1 MPFFSFFFH
10 AGKTYRLR
18 ISNVGLQSTLNLL
31 IQEHCM
37 TLVEVEGTHTV
48 QNSYTSVDVHAGQSL
63 SVLFTA
69 DRPARD
75 YRVVVSTRFT
85 GTTLR
90 STAVIRYAGSSGPAF
105 EPLLPCPPGPATT
118 TLISPSTRLAPSGT
132 NTSSSGRR
140 AKLDHGSGRRSEHPG
155 RPIRPCVNLNCSLSP
170 FQAGRT

>member
-1 MPFFSFFFH
+1 MFFH

-18 ISNVGLQSTLNLL
+18 ISNVGLQSTLNFL

-48 QNSYTSVDVHAGQSL
+48 QNSYASVDVHAGQSL
-63 SVLFTA
+63 SVMFTA

-105 EPLLPCPPGPATT
+105 EPLPAAAGPSDDDVDFSLNQVRSIRYEQE
-118 TLISPSTRLAPSGT
+118 LIRVAAR
-132 NTSSSGRR
+132 SSRRR
-140 AKLDHGSGRRSEHPG
+140 AATRTS
-155 RPIRPCVNLNCSLSP
+155 RPIRSCRV
-170 FQAGRT
+170 